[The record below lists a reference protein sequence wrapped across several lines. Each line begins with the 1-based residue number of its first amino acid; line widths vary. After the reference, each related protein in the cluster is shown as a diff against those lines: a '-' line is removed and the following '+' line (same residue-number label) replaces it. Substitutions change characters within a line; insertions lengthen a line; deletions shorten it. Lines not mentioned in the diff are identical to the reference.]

1 MIRSGIQVESKKIIF
16 YSVILW
22 ACFFLFWMWE
32 YRMNGDTY
40 GTTEYVARMIQEI
53 TGGDIHLIQTQEM
66 YPADLRIWRR
76 CKLSND

>member
-1 MIRSGIQVESKKIIF
+1 MD
-16 YSVILW
+16 
-22 ACFFLFWMWE
+22 
-32 YRMNGDTY
+32 GDTY